1 MRQIA
6 RNAVTGAPSAPS
18 VGTSRLETIQVL
30 RFVAVLAVV
39 FSHSFHE
46 LTALLADRAPGFD
59 EKLFPG
65 DFGVDLFF
73 VISGFVMVHVS
84 ADRFGKPGEI
94 VEFLR
99 RRLIRIVPL
108 YWTATLAMIA
118 VIVLLP
124 GAVDSASRAPADWL
138 LSFFFIPFERP
149 GDGMMRPVL
158 GLGWSLN
165 YEMFFYAL
173 FAACIWLPRRFAIPA
188 AMSAIFAAWLAGRSA
203 AGQHPAFAF
212 WSQPVIFEFAAGMA
226 IGWAYSAG
234 LRIGTTV
241 AAVLAVAG
249 VGLLAAAPRFDEA
262 MEAMRHVAYG
272 APATLIVAA
281 AVLARASEGYR
292 ASPAFVAAGDASYS
306 TYLAHPFVL
315 GGLTLCFAKSGVAQ
329 SLEPPALVS
338 AYLAAAI
345 SLSLAA
351 GHAVHRLYD
360 KPLTMGLSR
369 LGRAEAERR
378 LNAVFGAGSIAKA
391 QDASVNR

>member
-1 MRQIA
+1 MSESAGIA
-6 RNAVTGAPSAPS
+6 GNPARAISPD
-18 VGTSRLETIQVL
+18 GTNRLETVQVL
-30 RFVAVLAVV
+30 RFVAVPAVV

-46 LTALLADRAPGFD
+46 LTALLADRGPGFD

-84 ADRFGKPGEI
+84 AGRFGRPRQTF
-94 VEFLR
+94 EFLR

-138 LSFFFIPFERP
+138 LSFFFVPFERP

-165 YEMFFYAL
+165 YEMFFYAI
-173 FAACIWLPRRFAIPA
+173 FAACICLPRRFAIPA
-188 AMSAIFAAWLAGRSA
+188 AIGVIFAVWLAGQGPLAQHA
-203 AGQHPAFAF
+203 AVRF

-226 IGWAYSAG
+226 IGWAHGAG
-234 LRIGTTV
+234 WRIGAR
-241 AAVLAVAG
+241 AAGVLALAG
-249 VGLLAAAPRFDEA
+249 IGLLAAAPRFDEA
-262 MEAMRHVAYG
+262 VEAMRHVAYG
-272 APATLIVAA
+272 APAALIVAA
-281 AVLARASEGYR
+281 AVLARAAEGHR

-315 GGLTLCFAKSGVAQ
+315 GALTLGFAKSGLAQ
-329 SLEPPALVS
+329 FLEPPALVS
-338 AYLAAAI
+338 AYLGAAVV
-345 SLSLAA
+345 LSLAA
-351 GHAVHRLYD
+351 GHATHRFYD
-360 KPLTMGLSR
+360 RPLTSAISR
-369 LGRAEAERR
+369 RSRSEAERK
-378 LNAVFGAGSIAKA
+378 LNAPFGAGSMAMA